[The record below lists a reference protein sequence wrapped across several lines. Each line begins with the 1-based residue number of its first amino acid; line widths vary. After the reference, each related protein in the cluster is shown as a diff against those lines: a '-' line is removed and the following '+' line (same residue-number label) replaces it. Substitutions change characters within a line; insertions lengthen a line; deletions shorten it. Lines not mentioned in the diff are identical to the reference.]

1 MKKISL
7 LIVLLA
13 AVGSLYAQSSI
24 KPGIGVNFTSI
35 TGTGDDVSGKMGWQ
49 IGGSVELGKKLYF
62 EPGIFYMTE
71 NAEAT
76 TIDNGVSTFT
86 DAKFTGL
93 RVPLA
98 VGLDVLGNTES
109 TFGLRV
115 FGGGSAFLLT
125 GVSDGLDKKD
135 FSSPEWGVFAGV
147 GLDLAIFY
155 LDWSYQWSVTNVQKN
170 VTDIDFGKSNGIFLT
185 AGLRF

>member
-1 MKKISL
+1 MKKIAT
-7 LIVLLA
+7 IIILLA
-13 AVGSLYAQSSI
+13 TVGSAFSQSAI

-35 TGTGDDVSGKMGWQ
+35 SGTGDDVSGKMGWQ
-49 IGGSVELGKKLYF
+49 VGGSVEFGEKLYF

-76 TIDNGVSTFT
+76 TVDNGVNTFT
-86 DAKFTGL
+86 DAKFSGL
-93 RVPLA
+93 RIPLA
-98 VGLDVLGNTES
+98 VGLNVLGNTES
-109 TFGLRV
+109 AFGLRV

-125 GVSDGLDKKD
+125 SVSDGLNKND

-147 GLDLAIFY
+147 GLDLALFY
-155 LDWSYQWSVTNVQKN
+155 LDWSYQWSVTNVQKD
-170 VTDIDFGKSNGIFLT
+170 VTDIDFGKTNGIFLT